1 MIING
6 MVVNKEDM
14 HTLLKAIIKTKE
26 HVESYETERALFILD
41 VLESNLSR
49 HLLED
54 EKGMD

>member
-6 MVVNKEDM
+6 IAVDKEDM
-14 HTLLKAIIKTKE
+14 HTLLKAIIKAKE
-26 HVESYETERALFILD
+26 HVESHEIERALFILD
-41 VLESNLSR
+41 VLEINLSR